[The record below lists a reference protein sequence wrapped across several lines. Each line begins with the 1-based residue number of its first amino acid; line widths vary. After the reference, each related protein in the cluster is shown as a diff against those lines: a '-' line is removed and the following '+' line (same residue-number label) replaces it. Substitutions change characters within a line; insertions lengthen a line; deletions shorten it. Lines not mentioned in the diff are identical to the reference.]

1 MSIRSAVRRTL
12 VLTLLASVAGCTDAT
27 TAIESGSGITRV
39 EPSGLEHRVT
49 LTPSE
54 PTAGGDVQIHSVI
67 TNRGTE
73 SVALNSRICGLDYG
87 GNLKLAYP
95 NGSAACGGYS
105 MGGSI
110 APGESRTNTDLNRV
124 ASALGV
130 YTLRVRHALRPEL
143 WVEMRVVVRAR

>member
-1 MSIRSAVRRTL
+1 MSLRSAVRRTL
-12 VLTLLASVAGCTDAT
+12 VLTLLAPVAGCTDAT
-27 TAIESGSGITRV
+27 TGISSGSGVTRA
-39 EPSGLEHRVT
+39 ELSGLEHRVT

-73 SVALNSRICGLDYG
+73 SVVVSSRICGLDFG
-87 GNLKLAYP
+87 GSLDLTYP

-105 MGGSI
+105 TAGSL

-124 ASALGV
+124 ASAPGT
-130 YTLRVRHALRPEL
+130 YTLRVRHALQPEL
-143 WVEMRVVVRAR
+143 WVEMRVVVRGR